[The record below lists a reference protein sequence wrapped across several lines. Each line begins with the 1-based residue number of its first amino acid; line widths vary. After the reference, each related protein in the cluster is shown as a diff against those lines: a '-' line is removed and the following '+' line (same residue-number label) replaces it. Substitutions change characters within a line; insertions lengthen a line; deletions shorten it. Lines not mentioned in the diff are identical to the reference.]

1 MARCQDLFE
10 RLAAEGRP
18 VRPEFTSNFLF
29 KQTERTIVCPDVDKI
44 MARGEFYSP
53 DFQYVSIHAS
63 GCNLGAQCRPEE
75 DIYNYNLEPLFM
87 NSYVDLNELDTTEMI
102 KYETE
107 AKYFM
112 ALDPLVSKTSD
123 IFFMKSLI
131 DLDDSI
137 FKLFFG
143 EETFTILEQ
152 INNYNYFRGI
162 APTTK
167 RADKWYG
174 SYYLRID
181 GNQRAY
187 SRETYSMLEYLSD
200 IGGIADILAIL
211 GTALCAP
218 FLSKMLTGALI
229 KSVYYI

>member
-1 MARCQDLFE
+1 
-10 RLAAEGRP
+10 
-18 VRPEFTSNFLF
+18 
-29 KQTERTIVCPDVDKI
+29 
-44 MARGEFYSP
+44 
-53 DFQYVSIHAS
+53 
-63 GCNLGAQCRPEE
+63 
-75 DIYNYNLEPLFM
+75 M
-87 NSYVDLNELDTTEMI
+87 NSYVDLDELNRTEMI
-102 KYETE
+102 KYEVE

-112 ALDPLVSKTSD
+112 ALDPQVSKTSD

-137 FKLFFG
+137 FKIFFA
-143 EETFTILEQ
+143 EEVFSILEQ

-162 APTTK
+162 APNTK

-174 SYYLRID
+174 SYYLRLD

-187 SRETYSMLEYLSD
+187 SRQTYSMLEYLSD
-200 IGGIADILAIL
+200 MGGIVDILNVL
-211 GTALCAP
+211 GVALCAP